1 MGSRTPVTHCFPN
14 LQVAKLRTLSLL
26 RQVNSLGRVRWGA
39 FTFGNP
45 HGLDEAFRLLQQART
60 KHTCCVGSA
69 TQGWQHV
76 RHAPH
81 SDTIL
86 CDVSRTETNTAH
98 GNTRLGADQRL
109 CGCSHTGSHACARTA
124 ARRHLSAREA
134 PHRKQFLCE
143 KLLAESNSCAR
154 RSTQKAIPVRGP
166 KKLQIWGCNPWEM
179 PKLRLPSL
187 DCRPCPREIL
197 VL

>member
-1 MGSRTPVTHCFPN
+1 M
-14 LQVAKLRTLSLL
+14 
-26 RQVNSLGRVRWGA
+26 
-39 FTFGNP
+39 
-45 HGLDEAFRLLQQART
+45 LQQART

-69 TQGWQHV
+69 AQGWQHV

-81 SDTIL
+81 NETIL

-134 PHRKQFLCE
+134 PHRKQILREKTRFFLCE
-143 KLLAESNSCAR
+143 
-154 RSTQKAIPVRGP
+154 GP
-166 KKLQIWGCNPWEM
+166 KSFKIGGCNPWEM
-179 PKLRLPSL
+179 PKLTEAPLGSTTTIPGLDLQCRDKGKLGGLPI
-187 DCRPCPREIL
+187 CF
-197 VL
+197 